1 MLLLP
6 LLLLSPAVCPAS
18 SLGPARL
25 DLGRRRATL
34 SQQLPLAPLLQALPL
49 APSKHKTSVLLLLLV
64 VSPYCCCSRRCCCCR
79 HAPPLLLLL
88 LALGCTRKAG
98 IQCSTP
104 VFVVI
109 RVLLLLQQCAIAA
122 TLSSICCC

>member
-64 VSPYCCCSRRCCCCR
+64 VSPYCCCCR

>member
-64 VSPYCCCSRRCCCCR
+64 VSPYCCCCR

-88 LALGCTRKAG
+88 LSLGCTRKAG